1 MSRAC
6 SWRGSVAAA
15 RVTTDSAAAAV
26 RYRTRAYRG
35 RRRIGSD
42 PRRGHASPPGAG
54 PAHRP
59 EPAEVRAHLA
69 GLAMSARSWLPPP
82 RACGCRARPHGPG
95 RQEPRRAGVSRVAG
109 LPHAAECNKAPFMYE
124 MKGALFGYAAPARP
138 VADRLVPVPPVSR
151 LRRTSLAAFPAA
163 PTRLGRIPG
172 FPFPDRLVSQPHRFR
187 IAWFP
192 RLTVSGSLVPASPF
206 PDRPVSRLAGPGR
219 PVARPPRRHA
229 PPAGAKHPRQIPVSR
244 PFPRPGVAPGMVPVS
259 CGESI
264 STPLAARRARAGG
277 NSFWVFFASTC
288 CPQNSA
294 TYPHIAAVIHRLLHS
309 SSTGYLM

>member
-1 MSRAC
+1 
-6 SWRGSVAAA
+6 
-15 RVTTDSAAAAV
+15 
-26 RYRTRAYRG
+26 
-35 RRRIGSD
+35 
-42 PRRGHASPPGAG
+42 
-54 PAHRP
+54 
-59 EPAEVRAHLA
+59 
-69 GLAMSARSWLPPP
+69 MSARSWLRPP
-82 RACGCRARPHGPG
+82 RVRGCRARLHSPG

-172 FPFPDRLVSQPHRFR
+172 SPFPDRLGCPGSPFPDRLVPSLTVPGSPSSQPHRLQFSWFQPHRSR